1 MHNLQLFRLT
11 REVARLVAWEVARVV
26 VRVVAVDMAKLM
38 ARVEIPRLVARVE
51 ITKLM
56 VTRVIISLG
65 SHLCQYWQGLSRHHK
80 VLALL

>member
-11 REVARLVAWEVARVV
+11 REVAWLEARVVTRVVARLVA
-26 VRVVAVDMAKLM
+26 
-38 ARVEIPRLVARVE
+38 RVELPRLLARVE

-80 VLALL
+80 ILALL